1 MTFGVV
7 TYNTWY
13 REIYVT
19 VTPGL
24 AYIEMKIMITE
35 GFHLYVHLCLFF
47 FFFLFIFYFFTF
59 FPPFLLIFFSFK
71 GEGLEEENRVSNN
84 LVIGLSGTD
93 GLSNIETLSPAGI
106 YIRAPASHIRV
117 RSSGIRHNISFLI
130 KGIRKTQSFIYLGDR
145 IHDICFLAELSQPVL
160 VMGY

>member
-1 MTFGVV
+1 M
-7 TYNTWY
+7 
-13 REIYVT
+13 
-19 VTPGL
+19 
-24 AYIEMKIMITE
+24 YICVY
-35 GFHLYVHLCLFF
+35 FSFSSSL
-47 FFFLFIFYFFTF
+47 FFTF
-59 FPPFLLIFFSFK
+59 LPFFPLFFLFFSFK

-106 YIRAPASHIRV
+106 YIRAPASHIWV

-130 KGIRKTQSFIYLGDR
+130 KDIRKTQSFIYLGDR

-160 VMGY
+160 VMGYWNKHILQNKLCSWVNLLLRILLCLSGMEYYSEIIHPEIL